1 MDFQIQKKL
10 FFYLEKRGGEQ
21 KAISFHHRYRAPRDP
36 VAHRSHRTIAALV
49 ARCLVPSL
57 WPSGQPCDASPSE
70 AGFTGPQ
77 HVFFWRDLSRQLQ
90 ANWKNNA
97 CESNWIISQVGMERD
112 ETTTQAVGFKY
123 LLNAPSLSHDV
134 YRTGSQW
141 KEVLQF
147 CWE

>member
-1 MDFQIQKKL
+1 MCQPKKGPLRRKQNERGTIFIIDRLKNNDQMANGFSDSKKAL
-10 FFYLEKRGGEQ
+10 FLFGEKGGEQ

-77 HVFFWRDLSRQLQ
+77 HVFFEGTYLGSCKQIGKTMH
-90 ANWKNNA
+90 A
-97 CESNWIISQVGMERD
+97 SQI
-112 ETTTQAVGFKY
+112 
-123 LLNAPSLSHDV
+123 
-134 YRTGSQW
+134 GSFP
-141 KEVLQF
+141 K
-147 CWE
+147 